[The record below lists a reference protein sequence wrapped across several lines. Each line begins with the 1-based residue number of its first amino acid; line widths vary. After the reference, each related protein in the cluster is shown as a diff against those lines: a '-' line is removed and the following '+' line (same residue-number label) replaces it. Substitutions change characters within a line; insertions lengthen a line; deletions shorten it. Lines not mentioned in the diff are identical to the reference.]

1 MDSGQKYAGMTNSM
15 AEDKKN
21 KNEKTPNEEPREE
34 LRDEKTQE
42 FDSSRVERSDSDES
56 NEGIKDDENNEIN
69 NEEDEVALKSKKN
82 ANLLKRDVSNDDGNP
97 NKRSYSE
104 NTEKM
109 NEQTDLKKVKAN
121 SKDSISDENGKSGGI
136 VINIEHVKK
145 SFGTNTVLNDINLK
159 LRKGETLVTLG
170 RSGTGKSVIL
180 QCIVGLLKPDSG
192 TIRVFS
198 QNIPELEKNELLEI
212 RKKIGFLFQSGALY
226 DSMTVRENL
235 IFPMKR
241 LYDFNDAEMEDKMK
255 EALNNVGLFQ
265 AKDKMPSELSGGMRK
280 RIALARTLVLD
291 PEIIL
296 YDEPTTGLDPATSR
310 EISEL
315 ILMTQ
320 EKFKVASIIVTHDM
334 ECAQLTADRV
344 VVLKDGKY
352 IIDGTFDEAEKSEDP
367 FVKSFFEF
375 LPAEKK

>member
-1 MDSGQKYAGMTNSM
+1 MK
-15 AEDKKN
+15 EEEKKN
-21 KNEKTPNEEPREE
+21 KN
-34 LRDEKTQE
+34 DEKP
-42 FDSSRVERSDSDES
+42 DKKYS
-56 NEGIKDDENNEIN
+56 NPEKLN
-69 NEEDEVALKSKKN
+69 
-82 ANLLKRDVSNDDGNP
+82 NDDLNKEEAFTEFPQMDQEKEPEEVQKEKNLQEADKISLDTNP
-97 NKRSYSE
+97 EKRAYKE
-104 NTEKM
+104 KDNTEKM
-109 NEQTDLKKVKAN
+109 NASADLSPKKESKIQAEKIKVKETL
-121 SKDSISDENGKSGGI
+121 SKEEAAKDKKGSGI

-145 SFGTNTVLNDINLK
+145 TFGTNTVLNDINLK
-159 LRKGETLVTLG
+159 VRKGETLVTLG

-180 QCIVGLLKPDSG
+180 QCIVGLLTPDEGS
-192 TIRVFS
+192 IRVFS
-198 QNIPELEKNELLEI
+198 QEIPKLSKKELLEI

-226 DSMTVRENL
+226 DSMTVKENL

-241 LYDFNDAEMEDKMK
+241 LYDYNDAEMETRVK
-255 EALNNVGLFQ
+255 EALNNVGLLK
-265 AKDKMPSELSGGMRK
+265 AIDKMPSELSGGMRK

-320 EKFKVASIIVTHDM
+320 EKFNVASIIVTHDM
-334 ECAQLTADRV
+334 ECAQMTADRV

-352 IIDGTFDEAEKSEDP
+352 IIDGTFDEAEKSDDP

-375 LPAEKK
+375 LPAAK

>member
-1 MDSGQKYAGMTNSM
+1 M
-15 AEDKKN
+15 
-21 KNEKTPNEEPREE
+21 P
-34 LRDEKTQE
+34 
-42 FDSSRVERSDSDES
+42 
-56 NEGIKDDENNEIN
+56 
-69 NEEDEVALKSKKN
+69 
-82 ANLLKRDVSNDDGNP
+82 
-97 NKRSYSE
+97 KRSFANKFRPIGVWDGE
-104 NTEKM
+104 KKQLNIMATEDITNTEEEACTPEENK
-109 NEQTDLKKVKAN
+109 EKVQRDSHISKEKETEILA
-121 SKDSISDENGKSGGI
+121 SKDSVSDKGKKSGI

-145 SFGTNTVLNDINLK
+145 TFGTNTVLQDVNLK
-159 LRKGETLVTLG
+159 VRKGETLVTLG

-180 QCIVGLLKPDSG
+180 QCIVGLLRPDEG

-198 QNIPELEKNELLEI
+198 QNIPDLSNSELLEI

-241 LYDFNDAEMEDKMK
+241 LYDYNEAEMESRMK
-255 EALNNVGLFQ
+255 EALSNVGLEK

-320 EKFKVASIIVTHDM
+320 EKFNVASIIVTHDM
-334 ECAQLTADRV
+334 ECAQMTANRV

-352 IIDGTFDEAEKSEDP
+352 IIDGTFDEAERSDDP
-367 FVKSFFEF
+367 FVKTFFEF
-375 LPAEKK
+375 LPAKK